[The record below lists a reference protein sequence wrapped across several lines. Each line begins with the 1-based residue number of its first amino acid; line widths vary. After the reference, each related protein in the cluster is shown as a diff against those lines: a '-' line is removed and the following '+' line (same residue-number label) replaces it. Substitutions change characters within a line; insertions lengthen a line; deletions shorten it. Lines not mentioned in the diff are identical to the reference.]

1 MWIFQDCRPYA
12 IDPPNHLRL
21 LEAAKDAEFTLFPR
35 LPVELRYK
43 IVMARNL
50 GATDDLAQGLPQRP
64 AQGRPQTTR
73 RWYYPAT
80 HLGTGE
86 SGVSR
91 RDVETLQPS
100 PRLPEL
106 LFHAYINPKI
116 DQIHMSC
123 IYKPLCPTLLRA
135 HLDRLEKLS
144 IRTCFEWGWD
154 INKPEFCRV
163 PKFAF
168 SKPYPSPEMVE
179 HRTLGNF
186 LFYVQP
192 RYFPNLRT
200 LTVLWGRRQVYLEEI
215 ADNKY
220 HSVRATTVFR
230 NKENGNGLRI
240 EGLFNGNTFGGLRVR
255 FLTKNEVARYGDC
268 ASAAKHD
275 AWLECVGVTLWSI
288 MRPECFLDEDGV
300 TEYRTQQQHH
310 QLL

>member
-21 LEAAKDAEFTLFPR
+21 LEAAKDAEFTPFPR

-43 IVMARNL
+43 I
-50 GATDDLAQGLPQRP
+50 
-64 AQGRPQTTR
+64 
-73 RWYYPAT
+73 
-80 HLGTGE
+80 
-86 SGVSR
+86 
-91 RDVETLQPS
+91 PS

-106 LFHAYINPKI
+106 LFHAYINPKL

-135 HLDRLEKLS
+135 HLNRLEKLS
-144 IRTCFEWGWD
+144 IRTCFEWGHD
-154 INKPEFCRV
+154 INTPEFCRV

-168 SKPYPSPEMVE
+168 SKPYPSPDMVE

-200 LTVLWGRRQVYLEEI
+200 LTVHWGRRQVYLQEI
-215 ADNKY
+215 ADNKS

-240 EGLFNGNTFGGLRVR
+240 EGLFDGNTFGGLRVR

-268 ASAAKHD
+268 QPAAKHD

-300 TEYRTQQQHH
+300 TEYLTQHQHH